1 MSKSFNPKPGTWDS
15 GPVLRVIPLGGV
27 GTFGMNCTVLEYGDH
42 MIVVDAGLKIPQ
54 GNYPGVDLILPDFT
68 YVLDN
73 SQRLEGIVLTHG
85 HDDHIGSLPYL
96 LRHVDVPVYGTA
108 LTLAFVR
115 ERMANGKGKKG
126 SHDPDLRQMLFYD
139 PIRIGPF
146 TIEPVRVNHSIPDGA
161 ALIVDTPVGRIVH
174 TGDFKLDDDPVDG
187 HRTDLERLARAGE
200 DGVLLL
206 MADSTNADRPGAIP
220 PEREVGKALED
231 LMRQASGRIYVATFA
246 SHIHRIQLVLEAAR
260 KAGRVV
266 AMEGRRMVRNS
277 RIASEM
283 GYLDV
288 PPGVL
293 ISLEETRDRP
303 DENLVFLVTG
313 SQGEP
318 MSALSRI
325 VRGEHSAL
333 EVREGDTIVFSS
345 RIIPGNELTTGWI
358 IDELFRMGAR
368 VLYQG
373 TPMVHVSGHGAAQEI
388 EQVIAA
394 VSPRFFVPVHGD
406 YRQLV
411 ACADLARGS
420 GVEDANTFILEAGNV
435 LELDESG
442 AQPGEPVPAGRL
454 LMDGELVADLSG
466 PLVKERR
473 KLAREGLITVV
484 ASIPPEG
491 EKPAI
496 EPFVHSI
503 GVGLDDSMASLNKKA
518 VRLVSNMIG
527 GWRGAHFSYDD
538 LKEEIRIQ
546 VRSIYRKAL
555 QKKPTVVVVLVEE

>member
-1 MSKSFNPKPGTWDS
+1 MTEDNLKPETWNLKL
-15 GPVLRVIPLGGV
+15 PLRIIPLGGV
-27 GTFGMNCTVLEYGDH
+27 GTFGMNCTVFEYGDH
-42 MIVVDAGLKIPQ
+42 MILVDAGLKIPQ

-73 SQRLEGIVLTHG
+73 VQMLRGIVLTHG

-115 ERMANGKGKKG
+115 ERLANSNGNQDSGE
-126 SHDPDLRQMLFYD
+126 PDLRQMLFYD
-139 PIRIGPF
+139 PVRIGPF
-146 TIEPVRVNHSIPDGA
+146 NIEPVRVNHSIPDGA

-174 TGDFKLDDDPVDG
+174 TGDFKMDDDPVDG
-187 HRTDLERLARAGE
+187 HPTDLPRLARAGE
-200 DGVLLL
+200 EGVLLL
-206 MADSTNADRPGAIP
+206 MADSTNADRPGATP
-220 PEREVGKALED
+220 PEKEVGRALED
-231 LMRQASGRIYVATFA
+231 LMRQASGRVYVATFA
-246 SHIHRIQLVLEAAR
+246 SHIHRIQLILEAAR
-260 KAGRVV
+260 KSGRVV
-266 AMEGRRMVRNS
+266 AMEGRRIVRNCS
-277 RIASEM
+277 IASEM

-293 ISLEETRDRP
+293 VSLDKAEERP

-325 VRGEHSAL
+325 VRGEHSGL
-333 EVREGDTIVFSS
+333 KVRDGDTVVFSS

-368 VLYQG
+368 VFYRDS
-373 TPMVHVSGHGAAQEI
+373 PMVHVSGHGAAQEI
-388 EQVIAA
+388 EQIVAA
-394 VSPRFFVPVHGD
+394 VAPRFFVPVHGD

-411 ACADLARGS
+411 ACANLARGTGIPS
-420 GVEDANTFILEAGNV
+420 ADTFILEPGNV
-435 LELDESG
+435 LELNEDR
-442 AQPGEPVPAGRL
+442 ARLGEPVPAGRM
-454 LMDGELVADLSG
+454 LMDGELVTDLSG

-473 KLAREGLITVV
+473 KLAREGLVTVV

-496 EPFVHSI
+496 KAVVNSI
-503 GVGLDDSMASLNKKA
+503 GVGLDDSMALLNRKSA
-518 VRLVSNMIG
+518 RLVSNMIG
-527 GWRGAHFSYDD
+527 GWRGAHFSHED
-538 LKEEIRIQ
+538 LKEEIRVQ
-546 VRSIYRKAL
+546 VRSVYRKAI
-555 QKKPTVVVVLVEE
+555 QKKPTVIVVLVEE